1 MKIQEKYKLVTCGRE
16 YADAAL
22 TMLREIRVELVQAGR
37 EELYCMEESDEEFRA
52 FFSNPQTA
60 VWGAVTSSTNIL
72 AAVGAVSFNSRET
85 ELFSSFLPPDLTLDQ
100 IGYVDFI
107 QVARPYRGAGL
118 QRLLFQ
124 KIEEYSVER
133 GARLLTGVVS
143 PKNSHSLVNF
153 LGMGYRTVGSIR
165 LKNGFLRLVAFKFLS
180 DVPCGYSSKSSGE

>member
-1 MKIQEKYKLVTCGRE
+1 MRTQENYKFVKCGLE

-22 TMLREIRVELVQAGR
+22 TMLRDIRAELAQAGL
-37 EELYCMEESDEEFRA
+37 EELYCMEESDDEFRD
-52 FFSNPQTA
+52 FFCNPETT
-60 VWGAVTSSTNIL
+60 VWGAICPSTNAL
-72 AAVGAVSFNSRET
+72 AAVGAVSFSSRET
-85 ELFSSFLPPDLTLDQ
+85 ALFSSFLPQDLAASQ

-124 KIEEYSVER
+124 KIERYSAER
-133 GARLLTGVVS
+133 GARLLTGFVS
-143 PKNSHSLVNF
+143 PKNSHSLANF

-165 LKNGFLRLVAFKFLS
+165 LKNGFPRLVAFKFLS

>member
-1 MKIQEKYKLVTCGRE
+1 MKVQENYTLARCGRE
-16 YADAAL
+16 YAEASL
-22 TMLREIRVELVQAGR
+22 TMLRDIRVELAQAGR
-37 EELYCMEESDEEFRA
+37 EELYCMEETDDEFRA

-60 VWGAVTSSTNIL
+60 VWGAICSSTKIL

-143 PKNSHSLVNF
+143 PKNSHSLANF

-165 LKNGFLRLVAFKFLS
+165 LKNGFPRLVAFKFLS
-180 DVPCGYSSKSSGE
+180 DVPCCYSSKSSGE